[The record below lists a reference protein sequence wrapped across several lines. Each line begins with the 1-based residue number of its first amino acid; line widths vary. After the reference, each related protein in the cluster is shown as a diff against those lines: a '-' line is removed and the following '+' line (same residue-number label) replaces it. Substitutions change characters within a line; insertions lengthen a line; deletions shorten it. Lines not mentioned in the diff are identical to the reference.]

1 MSRAAQGL
9 RAWLLQR
16 FTAIYLAIYLVS
28 VLSYGAV
35 HDSFSYS
42 EWRSWL
48 GNPGMGVTTALF
60 ALAILLHVWVGI
72 RDVLIDY
79 IHAVWLRL
87 LLMAATALVLL
98 TSLLWIVRALTLA
111 AIGSM
116 GE

>member
-1 MSRAAQGL
+1 VSRAAQGL

-16 FTAIYLAIYLVS
+16 FTAIYLALYLVS

-35 HDSFSYS
+35 RDSFSYS

-48 GNPGMGVTTALF
+48 GAPGIGVATALF

-111 AIGSM
+111 AIGSID
-116 GE
+116 